1 VFVKGIS
8 DERAGFLNSLQAA
21 RYLAVPPHLP
31 KNCLS
36 EIPRLTRV
44 KIPT

>member
-1 VFVKGIS
+1 VFVEGIS

-21 RYLAVPPHLP
+21 RYLSAPPHLP
-31 KNCLS
+31 KNFLS
-36 EIPRLTRV
+36 ENPRLTRV